1 MPQTKS
7 HGDLPAG
14 GAKQRVRVFID
25 FWNYEL
31 SMKAVTPSF
40 RTDWTMIGRAFAKR
54 AGILVDPGATVAYQ
68 GLNVYGSYDPANPND
83 RNLHHW
89 MLNTLDRFAGVQ
101 VTLSER
107 QRKHAGPRCPAC
119 HQTVHNCPTCS
130 ADMRGTEEKGV
141 DVGIAT
147 DMIGLAWAGTYD
159 IAVLVSADR
168 DFIPVARFLDTR
180 DIKVI
185 HGGFPPQGSDLA
197 RNCWAS
203 FSIPAVC
210 QEFERRASLS
220 P

>member
-1 MPQTKS
+1 MPRTRSSDGSPTGNPK
-7 HGDLPAG
+7 P
-14 GAKQRVRVFID
+14 RVRVFID

-31 SMKAVTPSF
+31 SMKTAVPGF
-40 RTDWTMIGRAFAKR
+40 RTDWTAIGRALAER
-54 AGILVDPGATVAYQ
+54 AGSLVDPDAAIAYQ
-68 GLNVYGSYDPANPND
+68 GLNIYGSYDPANPND
-83 RNLHHW
+83 RNLRHW
-89 MLNTLDRFAGVQ
+89 MVNTLDRFAGVQ
-101 VTLSER
+101 VSLSER
-107 QRKHAGPRCPAC
+107 QRKHAGPRCPVC
-119 HQTVHNCPTCS
+119 RDTVHVCPACG

-159 IAVLVSADR
+159 VAVLVSADR

-197 RNCWAS
+197 RHCWAG
-203 FSIPAVC
+203 FSVPAARAM
-210 QEFERRASLS
+210 FERPPAS